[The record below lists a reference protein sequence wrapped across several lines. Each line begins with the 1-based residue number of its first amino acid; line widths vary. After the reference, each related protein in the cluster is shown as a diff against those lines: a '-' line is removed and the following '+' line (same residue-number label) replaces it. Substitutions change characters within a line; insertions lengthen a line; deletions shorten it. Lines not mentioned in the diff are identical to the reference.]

1 MAEEQAEIAIIDL
14 NSLIADYDGQL
25 GRYMAETGHKD
36 VLIQM
41 LAEVDVAKKGQQR
54 YLAAV
59 AVTHSYRMA
68 EPLADIAEQLVP
80 EDAEGLFAWVPAHL
94 FGSDDFSVYISEH
107 ALGENLANGL
117 IGEIVREAAIEEALM
132 SLQG

>member
-41 LAEVDVAKKGQQR
+41 LAEVDVAKKGQQS

-59 AVTHSYRMA
+59 AVTHS
-68 EPLADIAEQLVP
+68 
-80 EDAEGLFAWVPAHL
+80 
-94 FGSDDFSVYISEH
+94 
-107 ALGENLANGL
+107 
-117 IGEIVREAAIEEALM
+117 
-132 SLQG
+132 

>member
-14 NSLIADYDGQL
+14 NNLIESYEGQL
-25 GRYMAETGHKD
+25 GRYMAETGAKD

-41 LAEVDVAKKGQQR
+41 LAEVEVAQKGHQR
-54 YLAAV
+54 YMAVV
-59 AVTHSYRMA
+59 AVTHNYRMA

-80 EDAEGLFAWVPAHL
+80 EDADGLFAWVPAHL

-107 ALGENLANGL
+107 KLGENLANGL
-117 IGEIVREAAIEEALM
+117 IGEIVREAAIEEALIG
-132 SLQG
+132 LQS